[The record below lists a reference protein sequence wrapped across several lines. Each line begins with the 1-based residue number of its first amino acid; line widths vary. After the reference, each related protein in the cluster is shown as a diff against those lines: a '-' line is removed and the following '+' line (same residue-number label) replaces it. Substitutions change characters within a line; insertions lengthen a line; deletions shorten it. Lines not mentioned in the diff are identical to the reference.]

1 MNIQH
6 LLIKLILQSKKFNL
20 FHSLLQ
26 FHAFND
32 SNELAHILIDF
43 DNNSLIQKDYKSK
56 SNLCIVTIVI
66 GHHMDCIVLIRGDHM
81 LFGIQDLDYLIDR

>member
-6 LLIKLILQSKKFNL
+6 LLIKLILQTKKFNL

-26 FHAFND
+26 FHVFND

-43 DNNSLIQKDYKSK
+43 DNSSFSQKYYKSNQK
-56 SNLCIVTIVI
+56 FNKTI
-66 GHHMDCIVLIRGDHM
+66 
-81 LFGIQDLDYLIDR
+81 

>member
-6 LLIKLILQSKKFNL
+6 LLIKIVLQAKKFNL

-26 FHAFND
+26 FHVFND

-43 DNNSLIQKDYKSK
+43 DNSSLFQKDYKSK
-56 SNLCIVTIVI
+56 VI
-66 GHHMDCIVLIRGDHM
+66 IKTFPWSFKRQARC
-81 LFGIQDLDYLIDR
+81 YNS